1 MKPTKNKVYCRE
13 CGRTK
18 MLFEEERQALNFLKF
33 NSSEFDDKT
42 PIRACYCDACFGW
55 HLTSREGES
64 YKNPLTDNVLNDYAN
79 SRNTSKRLSGFYSA
93 DVTACYNNLRSL
105 CSGTISCKKT
115 MEEIK
120 NRLKQ
125 IEEHREKLR
134 PYLSSND
141 FEVVEKVIEETKIR
155 VAQKHNISVI

>member
-1 MKPTKNKVYCRE
+1 
-13 CGRTK
+13 
-18 MLFEEERQALNFLKF
+18 
-33 NSSEFDDKT
+33 
-42 PIRACYCDACFGW
+42 
-55 HLTSREGES
+55 
-64 YKNPLTDNVLNDYAN
+64 
-79 SRNTSKRLSGFYSA
+79 
-93 DVTACYNNLRSL
+93 
-105 CSGTISCKKT
+105 